1 MTTTKAA
8 SYLTTYMKT
17 DSRTPIIHQAVG
29 LVSGLLIDHHKNI
42 KDSPAAIIHAA
53 LFARISSSE
62 LRRVER
68 GLSHPRRLSTLS
80 LPERDP
86 HASGKSLYGCPHSQ
100 HASDATIR
108 LNQTLS
114 WVRKLLLVFPS
125 LRNPLRAV
133 TATEGKMHNKYL
145 PGSGNQAHK
154 AVCGL
159 IADRGAKL
167 NPVTPSF
174 TEHGIIPRANRV
186 RAFAE
191 KGTKVFKDW

>member
-1 MTTTKAA
+1 MN
-8 SYLTTYMKT
+8 L
-17 DSRTPIIHQAVG
+17 
-29 LVSGLLIDHHKNI
+29 
-42 KDSPAAIIHAA
+42 AA
-53 LFARISSSE
+53 LVVRISSSK
-62 LRRVER
+62 LGRVER

-133 TATEGKMHNKYL
+133 TATEGKMPIKYL
-145 PGSGNQAHK
+145 PGSGNEAHK
-154 AVCGL
+154 AVISNVECL
-159 IADRGAKL
+159 REDDDETQEVSKNSRCSFSTFSVAREAL
-167 NPVTPSF
+167 NQHPS
-174 TEHGIIPRANRV
+174 T
-186 RAFAE
+186 
-191 KGTKVFKDW
+191 T